1 MRNAVPRIVAA
12 LTLVCLLVVPVFA
25 ALTGDIEGTV
35 LDAAGAAVLG
45 AKVTIK
51 SVSTGAT
58 RTVLTSES
66 GEYSAPQIDIGEY
79 QVSVEH
85 DGFKTFTQKVVVRSG
100 EKTRVD
106 ARMQIGDMSETVL
119 VEAGALPTL
128 DVATAQVSDS
138 INSQEALALPNQ
150 ARDPVVFATL
160 SPGTVPVTK

>member
-58 RTVLTSES
+58 RTVR
-66 GEYSAPQIDIGEY
+66 
-79 QVSVEH
+79 H
-85 DGFKTFTQKVVVRSG
+85 DGESKREGAQGCQGHRKARRGRRERWISSSGPGLSSRERRAVR
-100 EKTRVD
+100 
-106 ARMQIGDMSETVL
+106 
-119 VEAGALPTL
+119 
-128 DVATAQVSDS
+128 
-138 INSQEALALPNQ
+138 
-150 ARDPVVFATL
+150 
-160 SPGTVPVTK
+160 